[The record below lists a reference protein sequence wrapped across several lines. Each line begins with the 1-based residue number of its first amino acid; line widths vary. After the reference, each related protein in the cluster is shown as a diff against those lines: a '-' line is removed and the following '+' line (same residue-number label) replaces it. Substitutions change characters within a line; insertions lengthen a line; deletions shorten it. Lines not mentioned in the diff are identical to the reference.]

1 MYLKSLEMQGFKSF
15 PDKTK
20 LEFGKGM
27 TAVVGPNGSGK
38 SNIADAVKW
47 VLGEQST
54 KSLRGAKME
63 DVVFSG
69 TRARRAQGFAEVTL
83 RLDNSDRKLSK
94 DSDEV
99 AVTRRFYR
107 SGESEYKINGES
119 VRLRDIHELFMD
131 TGLGRDGYSM
141 VSQGRIEDMVSAK
154 SEDRREMFEEAA
166 GISHYRYRRA
176 DALKRLSQAE
186 ENLLRLRDILTGL
199 EERVGPLEKQ
209 SEKAQKF
216 LAFAAERK
224 NLEIGI
230 WLDILEK
237 SADLIREQ
245 SNKYTVAQMH
255 YQQIEKDLETII
267 TSSEE
272 AAENIRNINIDID
285 NISRSIHSTEEEV
298 ASVES
303 LIAVNKNSISHNN
316 ATVERIEKE
325 KAQENMS
332 SAQIDEQIEKTK
344 ASIEQLNALIAE
356 KKASVDTL
364 NGTLN
369 SLRSR
374 DVDVADEYV
383 KISDMLAQLA
393 KSLSEANIRYSAASS
408 SLEEIESRRLSVEDE
423 IKAKESEIKALNGE
437 VSACESDVEEHRQK
451 ISEFTNTVSGYMI
464 RVKSK
469 AQKLEQHRFTVDK
482 AKLDLEQKKSRV
494 HMLQEMQ
501 KNMDGYQGSVKA
513 VMKASS
519 NGQLR
524 GIHGPL
530 SQLISVPD
538 TYSLAIETALGA
550 AIQHIVTE
558 NSDNAKKAMYYLKD
572 NRLGRATFFPMDA
585 LRSRE
590 LHEDGLEDCDGYI
603 DIASN
608 IVKYDSK
615 YSDIIGSQL
624 GKTVIAE
631 DIDSAVAIAKKYK
644 HRFKIVTLDGQV
656 VNAGGSMTGG
666 SKIEHS
672 GFLSR
677 ANEIERLISEIE
689 TDTAAV
695 EELEKQLKKVKEDYS
710 ADNAAL
716 EGAKGDLIRAQE
728 DKIKADSALSLAQS
742 KKSIAEKALKAL
754 SDETLTA
761 AERVKQLKIAI
772 DEAQKEAQ
780 AVEKEMESYRK
791 KSDELSG
798 DRQNL
803 SAERD
808 KINEQISA
816 VNLEIVAFM
825 RDIENHTS
833 GIADLEDRK
842 NGQSDRI
849 GKLDKE
855 IAEALA
861 TNEKLNNRI
870 AELTAKSDEL
880 RKSIDDAKAKTAAL
894 TVKREFS
901 EKRSAELRVEE
912 RSKTEEKEKLSAEL
926 VRLEEKKNSLEVQ
939 QEETESKLFE
949 EYKLTRREATELDIQ
964 LESIPD
970 AKKRLAE
977 IKNKIK
983 ALGSVNVGAIDEYK
997 EVSERYEF
1005 MKTQLEDVEKSK
1017 AELNKLIYSLTDKMA
1032 VQFRERFDIIN
1043 ANFKETFAQLFGGG
1057 SAELILEDENDIL
1070 ECGIEIK
1077 AQPPGKNVKS
1087 LTLLSGGEKGLC
1099 AIALLFSILKVT
1111 PSPFCIFDE
1120 VEAALD
1126 DVNVLRY
1133 ARYLKNMTE
1142 RTQFI
1147 LITHRRGTM
1156 EEADMLYGVTMQ
1168 EKGVSKLLQLKT
1180 AQMAQDLGLEE

>member
-54 KSLRGAKME
+54 KSLRGSKME

-69 TRARRAQGFAEVTL
+69 TRTRRAQGFAEVTL
-83 RLDNSDRKLSK
+83 RLDNSDRRLSK

-99 AVTRRFYR
+99 AVTRRYYR
-107 SGESEYKINGES
+107 SGESEYKINGET
-119 VRLRDIHELFMD
+119 VRLKDIHELFMD

-216 LAFAAERK
+216 LALAAERK
-224 NLEIGI
+224 NLEIGL
-230 WLDILEK
+230 WLDILDK
-237 SADLIREQ
+237 SAGLIREQ
-245 SNKYTVAQMH
+245 NNKYTVAQMH
-255 YQQIEKDLETII
+255 YSQIEKDLEAII
-267 TSSEE
+267 TASEE
-272 AAENIRNINIDID
+272 AAENIRNINVQIDEIR
-285 NISRSIHSTEEEV
+285 RSVHDAEEET

-303 LIAVNKNSISHNN
+303 LIAVNRNSIEHNK
-316 ATVERIEKE
+316 ATIERIERE
-325 KAQENMS
+325 KNQENMS
-332 SAQIDEQIEKTK
+332 SAQIDEQIESTK
-344 ASIEQLNALIAE
+344 LAIDELKKYIDEKNSAIAALSGQL
-356 KKASVDTL
+356 D
-364 NGTLN
+364 
-369 SLRSR
+369 SLRAR
-374 DVDVADEYV
+374 DIDVADEYV
-383 KISDMLAQLA
+383 KISDMLA
-393 KSLSEANIRYSAASS
+393 SLTKKLSDVNIRYSSASS
-408 SLEEIESRRLSVEDE
+408 SLEEIESRRSSVDGE
-423 IKAKESEIKALNGE
+423 IKAKEAEIENLKKE
-437 VSACESDVEEHRQK
+437 KIQCESVVEVHRDK
-451 ISEFTNTVSGYMI
+451 ISAFTNSVSGYMI

-469 AQKLEQHRFTVDK
+469 AQKMEQHRFTTDK
-482 AKLDLEQKKSRV
+482 AVLDLEQKKSRV
-494 HMLQEMQ
+494 RMLSDME
-501 KNMDGYQGSVKA
+501 KNMEGYQGSVRS
-513 VMKASS
+513 VMKAASQ
-519 NGQLR
+519 GQLK

-538 TYSLAIETALGA
+538 KYSLAIETALGA

-558 NSDNAKKAMYYLKD
+558 TQENAKKAMYYLK
-572 NRLGRATFFPMDA
+572 NNNLGRATFFPMNTMKGRDIN
-585 LRSRE
+585 
-590 LHEDGLEDCDGYI
+590 EDNLDDCEGYI
-603 DIASN
+603 DVASN
-608 IVKYDSK
+608 LVDCDDKYRE
-615 YSDIIGSQL
+615 IIESQL
-624 GKTVIAE
+624 GKTVVAE
-631 DIDSAVAIAKKYK
+631 DIDAATAIGKKY
-644 HRFKIVTLDGQV
+644 HYRFKIVTLDGQV

-666 SKIEHS
+666 SKIQHS

-677 ANEIERLISEIE
+677 ANEIERLNGEIDS
-689 TDTAAV
+689 DTKAL
-695 EELEKQLKKVKEDYS
+695 EELEGQFKKYKEDYN

-716 EGAKGDLIRAQE
+716 EGVKGDLLREQE
-728 DKIKADSALSLAQS
+728 DKIKAESALSLVES
-742 KKSIAEKALKAL
+742 KLSIAENALKAL

-761 AERVKQLKIAI
+761 AERVRQLKDVIVSAEN
-772 DEAQKEAQ
+772 DRQ
-780 AVEKEMESYRK
+780 AVEKEMELYRGK
-791 KSDELSG
+791 AEELTG
-798 DRQNL
+798 DRQLL
-803 SAERD
+803 SDEREKISGEIAE
-808 KINEQISA
+808 
-816 VNLEIVAFM
+816 VNLQIVAFM
-825 RDIENHTS
+825 RDIENHNAH
-833 GIADLEDRK
+833 IADLEERK

-849 GKLDKE
+849 GKLDLE
-855 IAEALA
+855 IRESLEK
-861 TNEKLNNRI
+861 NEKLQTRI
-870 AELTAKSDEL
+870 DELNGKSEEL
-880 RKSIDDAKAKTAAL
+880 RKTIEQAKAQIASL
-894 TVKREFS
+894 TVKREFC
-901 EKRSAELRVEE
+901 EKQSNELRVEE

-926 VRLEEKKNSLEVQ
+926 VRLEEKKNALLREQ
-939 QEETESKLFE
+939 KETETKLFE
-949 EYKLTRREATELDIQ
+949 EYKLTRREAMELDIQ
-964 LESIPD
+964 LESLTE
-970 AKKRLAE
+970 ARKRLGE

-983 ALGSVNVGAIDEYK
+983 ALGGVNVAAIDEFK

-1005 MKTQLEDVEKSK
+1005 MKTQLDDVEKSK
-1017 AELNKLIYSLTDKMA
+1017 AELTKLIYGLTDKMA

-1043 ANFKETFAQLFGGG
+1043 RNFSETFAQLFGGG
-1057 SAELILEDENDIL
+1057 RAELILEDENDIL

-1087 LTLLSGGEKGLC
+1087 MTLLSGGEKGLC

-1133 ARYLKNMTE
+1133 ARYLKNMTDK
-1142 RTQFI
+1142 TQFI

-1168 EKGVSKLLQLKT
+1168 EHGVSKLLQLKT
-1180 AQMAQDLGLEE
+1180 AQMAQDLGLE

>member
-54 KSLRGAKME
+54 KSLRGSKME

-69 TRARRAQGFAEVTL
+69 TRTRRAQGFAQVTL
-83 RLDNSDRKLSK
+83 RLDNSDRRLPK

-99 AVTRRFYR
+99 AVTRRYYR
-107 SGESEYKINGES
+107 SGESEYRINDET
-119 VRLRDIHELFMD
+119 VRLKDIHELFMD

-216 LAFAAERK
+216 LALAAERK
-224 NLEIGI
+224 NLEIGL
-230 WLDILEK
+230 WLDILDR
-237 SADLIREQ
+237 SAGLIREQ
-245 SNKYTVAQMH
+245 SNKYTVAEMH
-255 YQQIEKDLETII
+255 YSQIEKDLETII
-267 TSSEE
+267 TASEE
-272 AAENIRNINIDID
+272 AAENIRNINIQID
-285 NISRSIHSTEEEV
+285 EIRRTVHEAEEET

-303 LIAVNKNSISHNN
+303 LIAVNKNSIEHNK
-316 ATVERIEKE
+316 ATVERIERE
-325 KAQENMS
+325 KSQENMS
-332 SAQIDEQIEKTK
+332 SLQIDEQIEKTK
-344 ASIEQLNALIAE
+344 QSIEELKKLIEEKNASISALTG
-356 KKASVDTL
+356 KLD
-364 NGTLN
+364 
-369 SLRSR
+369 SLRAR

-383 KISDMLAQLA
+383 KISDMLASLT
-393 KSLSEANIRYSAASS
+393 KKLSEANIKYSSASS
-408 SLEEIESRRLSVEDE
+408 SLEEIESRRSSVEGE
-423 IKAKESEIKALNGE
+423 IKAKETEIEELKNE
-437 VSACESDVEEHRQK
+437 RSRCEAKVDEHREK
-451 ISEFTNTVSGYMI
+451 ISAFTNSVSGYMI

-469 AQKLEQHRFTVDK
+469 AQKMEQHRFTTDK
-482 AKLDLEQKKSRV
+482 ASLDLEQKKSRV
-494 HMLQEMQ
+494 RMLSDME
-501 KNMDGYQGSVKA
+501 KNMEGYQGSVKA

-519 NGQLR
+519 NGQLK

-558 NSDNAKKAMYYLKD
+558 TQENAKKAMYYLK
-572 NRLGRATFFPMDA
+572 NNNLGRATFFPMNTI
-585 LRSRE
+585 RGRE
-590 LHEDGLEDCDGYI
+590 LNEDGLEDCEGYI
-603 DIASN
+603 DVASK
-608 IVKYDSK
+608 IVNFDEKYR
-615 YSDIIGSQL
+615 DIIESQL

-631 DIDSAVAIAKKYK
+631 DIDAAAAIGRKYN

-666 SKIEHS
+666 SKIQHS

-677 ANEIERLISEIE
+677 ANEIERLNSEIE
-689 TDTAAV
+689 ADTKALG
-695 EELEKQLKKVKEDYS
+695 ELEAQFKKYKEDYN

-716 EGAKGDLIRAQE
+716 EGVKGDLMREQE
-728 DKIKADSALSLAQS
+728 EKIKADSALTLAES
-742 KKSIAEKALKAL
+742 KLDIAEKALKSL

-761 AERVKQLKIAI
+761 AERVKQLKEVLSSA
-772 DEAQKEAQ
+772 
-780 AVEKEMESYRK
+780 EKEGNAVQQEIDSYRSK
-791 KSDELSG
+791 AEELTG
-798 DRQNL
+798 DRQSL
-803 SAERD
+803 SDERD
-808 KINEQISA
+808 KISAEISEI
-816 VNLEIVAFM
+816 NLQIVAYM
-825 RDIENHTS
+825 RDIENHNS
-833 GIADLEDRK
+833 QINDLEERK

-849 GKLDKE
+849 GKLDLE
-855 IAEALA
+855 ISEANEK
-861 TNEKLNNRI
+861 NEKLQARI
-870 AELTAKSDEL
+870 EELNGKAEEL
-880 RKSIDDAKAKTAAL
+880 RKKIENAKAQIAAL

-901 EKRSAELRVEE
+901 EKQSNELRVQE

-926 VRLEEKKNSLEVQ
+926 VRLEEKKNSLLKE
-939 QEETESKLFE
+939 QEETETKLFE
-949 EYKLTRREATELDIQ
+949 EYKLTRREAQELDIQ
-964 LESIPD
+964 LESLTE
-970 AKKRLAE
+970 ARKRLAE

-983 ALGSVNVGAIDEYK
+983 ALGSVNVAAIDEYK

-1017 AELNKLIYSLTDKMA
+1017 AELTKLIYGLTDKMA

-1043 ANFKETFAQLFGGG
+1043 RNFSETFARLFGGG
-1057 SAELILEDENDIL
+1057 RAELILEDENDIL

-1087 LTLLSGGEKGLC
+1087 MTLLSGGEKGLC
-1099 AIALLFSILKVT
+1099 AIALLFAILKVT

-1133 ARYLKNMTE
+1133 ARYLKNMTDK
-1142 RTQFI
+1142 TQFI

-1156 EEADMLYGVTMQ
+1156 EEADILYGVTMQ
-1168 EKGVSKLLQLKT
+1168 EHGVSKLLQLKT
-1180 AQMAQDLGLEE
+1180 AQMAHDLGLE

>member
-54 KSLRGAKME
+54 KSLRGSKME

-83 RLDNSDRKLSK
+83 RLDNKDRKLAK

-99 AVTRRFYR
+99 AVTRRYYR
-107 SGESEYKINGES
+107 SGESEYKINGEV

-186 ENLLRLRDILTGL
+186 ENLLRLRDILTSL

-216 LAFAAERK
+216 LALAAERK

-230 WLDILEK
+230 WLDILDR

-245 SNKYTVAQMH
+245 SNKFTVAQMH
-255 YQQIEKDLETII
+255 YSQIEKDLATII
-267 TSSEE
+267 AASEE
-272 AAENIRNINIDID
+272 AAENIRNINIEID
-285 NISRSIHSTEEEV
+285 GIARVIHQTEEEI

-303 LIAVNKNSISHNN
+303 LIAVNKNSVGHNN

-325 KAQENMS
+325 KVQENMS
-332 SAQIDEQIEKTK
+332 SVQIDEHIEK
-344 ASIEQLNALIAE
+344 IESAIGQLNALIAE
-356 KKASVDTL
+356 KKADIDSLTSA
-364 NGTLN
+364 LN
-369 SLRSR
+369 SLRAR

-393 KSLSEANIRYSAASS
+393 KSLSEANIRRSAASS
-408 SLEEIESRRLSVEDE
+408 SLEEIENRRSSVAQE
-423 IKAKESEIKALNGE
+423 IKAKKAEKAILDG
-437 VSACESDVEEHRQK
+437 DVT
-451 ISEFTNTVSGYMI
+451 SCAATVSTLRQEISDLTNSVSGHMI
-464 RVKSK
+464 KVQSH
-469 AQKLEQHRFTVDK
+469 AQKLEQHSFIVDK

-494 HMLQEMQ
+494 HMLLEMQ

-513 VMKASS
+513 VMKASAS
-519 NGQLR
+519 GRLK

-550 AIQHIVTE
+550 AIQHIVTQTSE
-558 NSDNAKKAMYYLKD
+558 NAKRAMYYLKD
-572 NRLGRATFFPMDA
+572 NKLGRATFFPMDA
-585 LRSRE
+585 LKSRV
-590 LHEDGLEDCDGYI
+590 LNEDGLEDCEGYI

-608 IVKYDSK
+608 IVSCDSI
-615 YSDIIGSQL
+615 YSDIVGSQL
-624 GKTVIAE
+624 GKTVIAQ
-631 DIDSAVAIAKKYK
+631 DIDSAIAIAKKFK

-656 VNAGGSMTGG
+656 INAGGSMTGG

-672 GFLSR
+672 GFLTR
-677 ANEIERLISEIE
+677 ANEIERLNGEIE
-689 TDTAAV
+689 ADTQALDTLEQKLKALKEEHGAV
-695 EELEKQLKKVKEDYS
+695 K
-710 ADNAAL
+710 AAL
-716 EGAKGDLIRAQE
+716 EGVQGDLVRKQE
-728 DKIKADSALSLAQS
+728 EKIKADSALSLAES
-742 KKSIAEKALKAL
+742 KRDITESALKTL

-761 AERVKQLKIAI
+761 QERIEQLKITIEDAS
-772 DEAQKEAQ
+772 KEA
-780 AVEKEMESYRK
+780 AAIEAEMESFRK

-798 DRQNL
+798 DRESL
-803 SAERD
+803 STERAG
-808 KINEQISA
+808 ISEQISA
-816 VNLEIVAFM
+816 INLEIVAYL
-825 RDIENHTS
+825 RDIENHKTTV
-833 GIADLEDRK
+833 ADLLERK

-849 GKLDKE
+849 GKLDME
-855 IAEALA
+855 IAQALA
-861 TNEKLNNRI
+861 TNEKLNARI
-870 AELTAKSDEL
+870 AELTAKSEEL
-880 RKSIDDAKAKTAAL
+880 RKAVEEAKARTAAL
-894 TVKREFS
+894 TVKREFN

-926 VRLEEKKNSLEVQ
+926 VRLEEKKNSLEAQQ
-939 QEETESKLFE
+939 QETETKLFE
-949 EYKLTRREATELDIQ
+949 EYKLTRREAIALDIQ
-964 LESIPD
+964 LASITD
-970 AKKRLAE
+970 AKKQLAE
-977 IKNKIK
+977 IKSKIK

-1005 MKTQLEDVEKSK
+1005 MKAQLDDVEKSK
-1017 AELNKLIYSLTDKMA
+1017 AELTKLIYSLTDKMA
-1032 VQFRERFDIIN
+1032 VQFRERFDTIN
-1043 ANFKETFAQLFGGG
+1043 ENFKQTFAQLFGGG
-1057 SAELILEDENDIL
+1057 SAELILEDDNNIL

-1099 AIALLFSILKVT
+1099 AIALLFAILKVT

-1142 RTQFI
+1142 QTQFI

-1156 EEADMLYGVTMQ
+1156 EEADILYGVTMQ

-1180 AQMAQDLGLEE
+1180 AQMAQELGLE

>member
-54 KSLRGAKME
+54 KSLRGSKME

-83 RLDNSDRKLSK
+83 RLDNSDRKLAK
-94 DSDEV
+94 DNDEV
-99 AVTRRFYR
+99 AVTRRYYR
-107 SGESEYKINGES
+107 SGESEYKINGEV

-224 NLEIGI
+224 NLEIGL
-230 WLDILEK
+230 WLDILDK

-255 YQQIEKDLETII
+255 YAQIEKDLETII
-267 TSSEE
+267 AASEE
-272 AAENIRNINIDID
+272 AAENIRNINIEID
-285 NISRSIHSTEEEV
+285 SISRTIHQTEEEI

-303 LIAVNKNSISHNN
+303 LIAVNKNSIGHNN
-316 ATVERIEKE
+316 ATVDRIEKE
-325 KAQENMS
+325 KVQENMS
-332 SAQIDEQIEKTK
+332 SAQIDEQTEKIK
-344 ASIEQLNALIAE
+344 SAIEQLNAVIAE
-356 KKASVDTL
+356 KKATIDSLTSA
-364 NGTLN
+364 LN
-369 SLRSR
+369 SLRAR

-393 KSLSEANIRYSAASS
+393 KSLSDANIRHSAASS
-408 SLEEIESRRLSVEDE
+408 SLEEIESRRSSIADE
-423 IKAKESEIKALNGE
+423 ITTKKAEKAKLDEEVEVCTAA
-437 VSACESDVEEHRQK
+437 VSAIRQEISDL
-451 ISEFTNTVSGYMI
+451 TNSVSGYMI
-464 RVKSK
+464 KVQSQ
-469 AQKLEQHRFTVDK
+469 AQKLEQHSFIVDK

-494 HMLQEMQ
+494 HMLLEMQ

-513 VMKASS
+513 VMKASAS
-519 NGQLR
+519 GRLK

-558 NSDNAKKAMYYLKD
+558 TTENAKRAMYYLKD
-572 NRLGRATFFPMDA
+572 NSLGRATFFPMDA
-585 LRSRE
+585 LRSRV
-590 LHEDGLEDCDGYI
+590 LNEDGLEDCEGYI

-608 IVKYDSK
+608 IVSCDDMYAE
-615 YSDIIGSQL
+615 IIGSQL

-631 DIDSAVAIAKKYK
+631 DIDSAVAIGKKYK

-656 VNAGGSMTGG
+656 INAGGSMTGG

-672 GFLSR
+672 GFLTR
-677 ANEIERLISEIE
+677 ANEIERLNGEIE
-689 TDTAAV
+689 ADSAEI
-695 EELEKQLKKVKEDYS
+695 EELEKKLKTLKEDHS
-710 ADNAAL
+710 AVKAGL
-716 EGAKGDLIRAQE
+716 EGVQGDLMRKQE
-728 DKIKADSALSLAQS
+728 EKIKADSALSLAES
-742 KKSIAEKALKAL
+742 KRDITESAIKAL

-761 AERVKQLKIAI
+761 AERIKQLKITI
-772 DEAQKEAQ
+772 DDAVKEA
-780 AVEKEMESYRK
+780 AAIENEMASYRRK
-791 KSDELSG
+791 AEELSG
-798 DRQNL
+798 DRESL
-803 SAERD
+803 STERD
-808 KINEQISA
+808 SISAQISA
-816 VNLEIVAFM
+816 INLEIVAFM
-825 RDIENHTS
+825 RDIENHKAT
-833 GIADLEDRK
+833 IADLTERK

-849 GKLDKE
+849 GKLDME

-861 TNEKLNNRI
+861 ANEKLNARI
-870 AELTAKSDEL
+870 AELTAKSEEL
-880 RKSIDDAKAKTAAL
+880 RKAVEEAKARTAAL
-894 TVKREFS
+894 TVKREFN

-926 VRLEEKKNSLEVQ
+926 VRLEEKKNSLESQQ
-939 QEETESKLFE
+939 QEVETMLFD
-949 EYKLTRREATELDIQ
+949 EYKLTRREAMALEIH
-964 LESIPD
+964 LESISD
-970 AKKRLAE
+970 AKKQLAD
-977 IKNKIK
+977 IKSKIK

-1005 MKTQLEDVEKSK
+1005 MKAQLDDVEKSK
-1017 AELNKLIYSLTDKMA
+1017 AELTKLIYSLTEKMA
-1032 VQFRERFDIIN
+1032 VQFRERFDAIN
-1043 ANFKETFAQLFGGG
+1043 ENFKQTFAQLFGGG
-1057 SAELILEDENDIL
+1057 SAELILEDENNIL

-1099 AIALLFSILKVT
+1099 AIALLFAILKVT

-1142 RTQFI
+1142 QTQFI

-1156 EEADMLYGVTMQ
+1156 EESDILYGVTMQ

-1180 AQMAQDLGLEE
+1180 AQMAQELGLE

>member
-54 KSLRGAKME
+54 KSLRGSKME

-83 RLDNSDRKLSK
+83 RLDNSDRNLNK

-99 AVTRRFYR
+99 AVTRRYYR
-107 SGESEYKINGES
+107 SGESEYKINGET

-186 ENLLRLRDILTGL
+186 ENLLRLRDILSSL

-216 LAFAAERK
+216 LALASERK

-255 YQQIEKDLETII
+255 YQQIEKDLDTII
-267 TSSEE
+267 NASEE
-272 AAENIRNINIDID
+272 AAENIKNINIDID
-285 NISRSIHSTEEEV
+285 NIARNIHTTEEKV

-344 ASIEQLNALIAE
+344 ATVES
-356 KKASVDTL
+356 
-364 NGTLN
+364 LN
-369 SLRSR
+369 SLITEKKTEINALNNVLNTLRAR

-383 KISDMLAQLA
+383 KISDMLSQLA
-393 KSLSEANIRYSAASS
+393 KSLSEANIKYSAAAS
-408 SLEEIESRRLSVEDE
+408 SLEEIESRRSSVEDE
-423 IKAKESEIKALNGE
+423 IKAKEAEIATLNTEVEKCSAL
-437 VSACESDVEEHRQK
+437 VEEHRQK
-451 ISEFTNTVSGYMI
+451 ITEFTNSVSGYMI
-464 RVKSK
+464 KVKSK

-494 HMLQEMQ
+494 NMLLEMQ
-501 KNMDGYQGSVKA
+501 KNMEGYQGSVKA

-519 NGQLR
+519 IGRLK
-524 GIHGPL
+524 GVHGPL

-558 NSDNAKKAMYYLKD
+558 TSENAKKAMYYLKD
-572 NRLGRATFFPMDA
+572 NNLGRATFFPMDS
-585 LRSRE
+585 LKSRE
-590 LHEDGLEDCDGYI
+590 FHEDGLEDCDGYI

-608 IVKYDSK
+608 IVVCDST
-615 YSDIIGSQL
+615 YSEIIGSQL
-624 GKTVIAE
+624 GKTVIVE
-631 DIDSAVAIAKKYK
+631 DIDSAVSIAKEYK

-677 ANEIERLISEIE
+677 ANEIERLNSEIE
-689 TDTAAV
+689 SDA
-695 EELEKQLKKVKEDYS
+695 ESLQGLEDQLKTLKEDHS
-710 ADNAAL
+710 LANATL
-716 EGAKGDLIRAQE
+716 EGYRGDLIRMQE
-728 DKIKADSALSLAQS
+728 EKIKADSELSLAES
-742 KKSIAEKALKAL
+742 KKSISEKSLKAL
-754 SDETLTA
+754 SDETLST
-761 AERVKQLKIAI
+761 AERVKNLKNTI
-772 DEAQKEAQ
+772 DDAQKEAS
-780 AVEKEMESYRK
+780 AIEKEIESYRK

-798 DRQNL
+798 DRESL
-803 SAERD
+803 SGERD
-808 KINEQISA
+808 SISSQISA
-816 VNLEIVAFM
+816 INLEIVAFM
-825 RDIENHTS
+825 RDIENHNS
-833 GIADLEDRK
+833 GIADLEERK

-849 GKLDKE
+849 GKLDME
-855 IAEALA
+855 IAEARE
-861 TNEKLNNRI
+861 TNEKLIRRI
-870 AELTAKSDEL
+870 EELTEKADEL
-880 RKSIDDAKAKTAAL
+880 RKSVDDAKVRTAAL
-894 TVKREFS
+894 TVKREFN
-901 EKRSAELRVEE
+901 EKRSSELRVEE

-926 VRLEEKKNSLEVQ
+926 VRLEEKKNSLESQ
-939 QEETESKLFE
+939 QTETETMLFD
-949 EYKLTRREATELDIQ
+949 EYKLTRREATELNIE
-964 LESIPD
+964 LESITD
-970 AKKRLAE
+970 AKKRLSE

-1005 MKTQLEDVEKSK
+1005 MKEQLDDVEKSK
-1017 AELNKLIYSLTDKMA
+1017 AELSKLIYSLTEKMA
-1032 VQFRERFDIIN
+1032 VQFRERFDTIN

-1099 AIALLFSILKVT
+1099 AIALLFAILKVT

-1156 EEADMLYGVTMQ
+1156 EEADTLYGVTMQ
-1168 EKGVSKLLQLKT
+1168 EKGVSKLLQLQT